1 MIFIRGKKVLISLGG
16 TFEPIDSVRGITNK
30 SSGKMGLALAK
41 QAYILGADVTLI
53 VANVSVEIS
62 PLFNVIPVETAE
74 QMADAIFNVVRDF
87 DIFIS
92 TAAVSDFKVVQ
103 YKNKKIDSESSLSI
117 NLKPTVKIIRKI
129 KQINPDIFLVG
140 FKAEFNISQDEIIYC
155 ARKQINDA
163 GTDIVV
169 ANDVSNNF
177 IITTLNTTVIA
188 LGRLR
193 KNTFNKKFPLTN
205 SLLFSSAKMNDGIL
219 IVNNVISVKCIGIK
233 KYSALR

>member
-62 PLFNVIPVETAE
+62 PLFEVIPVETSKE
-74 QMADAIFNVVRDF
+74 MADAIFEVVHDF

-92 TAAVSDFKVVQ
+92 TAAVSDFEVSKP
-103 YKNKKIDSESSLSI
+103 KNKKIDSESSLSI
-117 NLKPTVKIIRKI
+117 DLKPTMKIIRQI
-129 KQINPDIFLVG
+129 KKINPDIFLVG
-140 FKAEFNISQDEIIYC
+140 FKAEFNITRDEIICC
-155 ARKQINDA
+155 ARKQIDNA

-169 ANDVSNNF
+169 ANDVSNEDCNF
-177 IITTLNTTVIA
+177 GSDKNEVLIIDDDVLSVPLASKDEIA
-188 LGRLR
+188 
-193 KNTFNKKFPLTN
+193 KTI
-205 SLLFSSAKMNDGIL
+205 M
-219 IVNNVISVKCIGIK
+219 NVISEKTSC
-233 KYSALR
+233 R

>member
-53 VANVSVEIS
+53 AAKVSVDIS
-62 PLFNVIPVETAE
+62 PLFNVIYVETSK
-74 QMADAIFNVVRDF
+74 QMADVIFDIVEDY

-92 TAAVSDFKVVQ
+92 TAAVSDFEIVD

-117 NLKPTVKIIRKI
+117 SLKPTLKIIRNI
-129 KQINPDIFLVG
+129 KKINPDIFLVG
-140 FKAEFNISQDEIIYC
+140 FKAEFNISREDIIYC

-169 ANDVSNNF
+169 ANDVSQKDCNF
-177 IITTLNTTVIA
+177 GSDKNEVLIIDDDVLSVPLASKDEIA
-188 LGRLR
+188 
-193 KNTFNKKFPLTN
+193 KTI
-205 SLLFSSAKMNDGIL
+205 MD
-219 IVNNVISVKCIGIK
+219 VISKRISC
-233 KYSALR
+233 R

>member
-62 PLFNVIPVETAE
+62 PLFEVIPVETSKE
-74 QMADAIFNVVRDF
+74 MADAIFEVVQDF

-92 TAAVSDFKVVQ
+92 TAAVSDFEVVKP
-103 YKNKKIDSESSLSI
+103 KNKKIDSESSLSI
-117 NLKPTVKIIRKI
+117 NLKPTIKIIRQI
-129 KQINPDIFLVG
+129 KKINPDIFLVG
-140 FKAEFNISQDEIIYC
+140 FKAEFNITRDEIIYC
-155 ARKQINDA
+155 ARKQIDIA

-169 ANDVSNNF
+169 ANDVSNKDCNF
-177 IITTLNTTVIA
+177 GSDKNEVLIIDDDVLSVPLASKDEIA
-188 LGRLR
+188 
-193 KNTFNKKFPLTN
+193 KTI
-205 SLLFSSAKMNDGIL
+205 M
-219 IVNNVISVKCIGIK
+219 NVISEKTSC
-233 KYSALR
+233 R